1 MTIKQALTYAIGN
14 SNIEIT
20 KVKRLLKYI
29 TRLNDVQLVTR
40 DDFELNDN
48 QIELFKKRTC
58 RIRKR
63 VSTSIYNS
71 SAKLLGIG
79 FLCG

>member
-1 MTIKQALTYAIGN
+1 MTIKQALTYAREN
-14 SNIEIT
+14 SKIEIS

-63 VSTSIYNS
+63 VSDSIYNP

-79 FLCG
+79 FLCR

>member
-1 MTIKQALTYAIGN
+1 MTIKQALTYAREN
-14 SNIEIT
+14 SNIEIL
-20 KVKRLLKYI
+20 KVKRLLKNI
-29 TRLNDVQLVTR
+29 TRLNDVQLVIK

-48 QIELFKKRTC
+48 QVNLFKRRTC

-63 VSTSIYNS
+63 VSASIYNP